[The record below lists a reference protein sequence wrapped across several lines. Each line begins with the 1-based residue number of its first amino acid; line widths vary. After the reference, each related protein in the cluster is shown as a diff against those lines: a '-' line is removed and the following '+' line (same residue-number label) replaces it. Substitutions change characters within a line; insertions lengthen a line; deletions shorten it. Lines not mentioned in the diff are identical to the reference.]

1 MIKNLSA
8 MLLSILLA
16 PGLALAA
23 SGGAWQSSDI
33 GPSLD
38 NRGVAASSRPLSPP
52 HTMSGTMT
60 TIWWRYE
67 LTAPAPVGLV
77 VRLCSSTRCAVLEGQ
92 SGETRGLTN
101 VPAGETLRFIYQ
113 VEGAGRLWPALRV
126 KSNQIMVNYSQ

>member
-1 MIKNLSA
+1 MFSGL
-8 MLLSILLA
+8 LLA
-16 PGLALAA
+16 PCLVLAA
-23 SGGAWQSSDI
+23 KGGAWQSSDI

-52 HTMSGTMT
+52 YAVKGTMT
-60 TIWWRYE
+60 TIGWRYE
-67 LTAPAPVGLV
+67 LSAPAPVGLI
-77 VRLCSSTRCAVLEGQ
+77 VRLCSRTRCAILEGQ

-113 VEGAGRLWPALRV
+113 VEGAGRLWPTLRV